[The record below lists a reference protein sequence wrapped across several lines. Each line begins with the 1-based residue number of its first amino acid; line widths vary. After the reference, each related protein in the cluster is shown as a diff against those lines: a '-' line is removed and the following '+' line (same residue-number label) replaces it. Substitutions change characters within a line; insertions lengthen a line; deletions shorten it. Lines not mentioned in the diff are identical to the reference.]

1 MNITVVKRL
10 EALEAARRQTSAGP
24 AIDRYIAYVAHIDE
38 MTDAEVAALR
48 EAALNPAPDRAPLT
62 PQEIARAN
70 QRWDDMLAWEMTR
83 SDAGGST

>member
-1 MNITVVKRL
+1 MNTTVVKRL
-10 EALEAARRQTSAGP
+10 EALEAARSQTNAGP
-24 AIDRYIAYVAHIDE
+24 AIDRYIAFIAHTDE
-38 MTDAEVAALR
+38 MTDADVAALR
-48 EAALNPAPDRAPLT
+48 EAALNPAPDRAPVT